1 MKNSNIILLIVLLTL
16 SLTALYLNNNPNKQS
31 SIVQNSSTS
40 SINNLTFTTSSQ
52 SKNSIFEKV
61 FPVAVSTDDGKSKY
75 ADGRKTGVRV
85 LKYHNDLV
93 KTGIPMQDA
102 KQGLTTIITEWNE
115 YDANVASP
123 QGAFIEK
130 PTFLTEAEKK
140 ELREADVKDSD
151 MNSQMVGGT
160 EEDNKV
166 FKESSIRYWA
176 VASKMFEQ
184 EFKNLKKAESISDRT
199 VDYVTFDFITTSG
212 FYTVQ
217 VPKSDLE
224 SGKSIWSKMF
234 EESKFLNTELARV
247 QNEAQFGGN

>member
-1 MKNSNIILLIVLLTL
+1 MKNTYLIIIAVIVLLTL
-16 SLTALYLNNNPNKQS
+16 GVAGLYIANNPNKQY

-40 SINNLTFTTSSQ
+40 SINSLTSTTSSQ
-52 SKNSIFEKV
+52 SQNSITEKV
-61 FPVAVSTDDGKSKY
+61 FPAAVSTDDGKSKY

-85 LKYHNDLV
+85 LKYYNDLV
-93 KTGIPMQDA
+93 KTSTPMQDA
-102 KQGLTTIITEWNE
+102 KEGLTTIITEWNE

-140 ELREADVKDSD
+140 ELREAGVKDSD

-166 FKESSIRYWA
+166 FKEPSIRYWA

-184 EFKNLKKAESISDRT
+184 EFENLKKVENISDRT
-199 VDYVTFDFITTSG
+199 VD
-212 FYTVQ
+212 
-217 VPKSDLE
+217 
-224 SGKSIWSKMF
+224 
-234 EESKFLNTELARV
+234 
-247 QNEAQFGGN
+247 